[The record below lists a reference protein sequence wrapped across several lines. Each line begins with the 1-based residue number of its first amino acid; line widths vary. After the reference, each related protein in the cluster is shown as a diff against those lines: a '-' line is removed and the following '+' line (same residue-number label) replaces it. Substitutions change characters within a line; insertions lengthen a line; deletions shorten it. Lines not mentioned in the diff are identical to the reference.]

1 MISTMYWFLL
11 LEAFLG
17 FHHPVAFGNYYFL
30 VYVYLINSI
39 YFGRSHALRRFVSV
53 LEGWYDG
60 SSYTSTC
67 PMVVSSPG
75 FGSPRDTRE
84 FCDGV

>member
-17 FHHPVAFGNYYFL
+17 FHRPVDFGNYFIL
-30 VYVYLINSI
+30 VYVYLINPI
-39 YFGRSHALRRFVSV
+39 YFRRSHALRRFVSV

-60 SSYTSTC
+60 PSYTNAY
-67 PMVVSSPG
+67 PMNVSSSVFEVSAVQG
-75 FGSPRDTRE
+75 I
-84 FCDGV
+84 